1 MLQWARAN
9 GCAWDARTC
18 EFAAEGGHVEVV
30 QWARANGCPEP
41 GYGKVTSAML
51 ATAGG
56 TALPLAA
63 DCSVQVTV
71 TVEAGD
77 LVVRVN
83 LEHS

>member
-1 MLQWARAN
+1 MNNHGVTKQPS
-9 GCAWDARTC
+9 
-18 EFAAEGGHVEVV
+18 AAAIVD
-30 QWARANGCPEP
+30 RSKRLTTTLRLKP

-63 DCSVQVTV
+63 DGSVQV

-77 LVVRVN
+77 LVVVRVN